1 MKKNWIILLITVLAV
16 LSAAAQ
22 VNDLPIREWKL
33 TSEKPLVFYI
43 SGDGGLN
50 DFSTGLCQNINTAGY
65 QVSAL
70 NARTYFWGKKTPE
83 QTTSDIAVYLAKQ
96 LQDKAGRKFILAGYS
111 FGSDI
116 IPFIVNR
123 LPENIRKQLVSVVL
137 LSPSGSTDFEIH
149 YSDMLGISRKRS
161 MDVIAEINRM
171 GDQRTATIYNAGE
184 TSFAVNNITLKNH
197 SAEALPGGHH
207 FEGNTS
213 EVANYMMKYF
223 K

>member
-1 MKKNWIILLITVLAV
+1 MINKLIILIISVATVM
-16 LSAAAQ
+16 SAAAQ
-22 VNDLPIREWKL
+22 ANDLPIREWKL
-33 TSEKPLVFYI
+33 PSEKPFVFYI

-50 DFSTGLCQNINTAGY
+50 DFSTNLCKDFNTAGY

-70 NARTYFWGKKTPE
+70 NAKTYFWGKKSPE
-83 QTTSDIAVYLAKQ
+83 KTTADIAIYLAKQ
-96 LQDKAGRKFILAGYS
+96 LQDNTGRKFILAGYS

-137 LSPSGSTDFEIH
+137 LSPSASTDFEVH
-149 YSDMLGISRKRS
+149 YSDMLGMDRKRS
-161 MDVIAEINRM
+161 MDVVAEINRM
-171 GDQRTATIYNAGE
+171 GDQNTATIYSAGE
-184 TSFAVNNITLKNH
+184 TSFPMYTITLKNH
-197 SAEALPGGHH
+197 SAEVLPGGHH
-207 FEGNTS
+207 FEGNTN